1 MHTLESITP
10 ITATN
15 ASAHHNITTHRGLG
29 SWENVR
35 RETELGSSER
45 NRGWPGRSSSG
56 GGVVGL
62 EELGAVDLPGA
73 GGVGRERTR
82 SVRTRGRAEED
93 GGGG

>member
-1 MHTLESITP
+1 
-10 ITATN
+10 
-15 ASAHHNITTHRGLG
+15 
-29 SWENVR
+29 
-35 RETELGSSER
+35 
-45 NRGWPGRSSSG
+45 
-56 GGVVGL
+56 VVGL